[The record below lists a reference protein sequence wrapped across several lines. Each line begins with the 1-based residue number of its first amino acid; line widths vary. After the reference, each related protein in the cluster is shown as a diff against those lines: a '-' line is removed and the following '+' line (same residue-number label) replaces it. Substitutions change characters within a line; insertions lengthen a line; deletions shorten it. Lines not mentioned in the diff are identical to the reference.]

1 MTKIKIISNP
11 YQKKISYQSWQEA
24 SSQWKDINYENNSN
38 SKLLNEKLINSFFP
52 FKVKE
57 IVDEIIKEYQIGN
70 EPIELVFEGTED
82 EYKELQ
88 ELCKEEAYIGI
99 ITLTKSER
107 RLENARDILPDIN
120 ELFDDKLRPLIMK
133 SVNDYEKVRKE
144 IDKYAD
150 ASNDIV
156 PICVLGNYSTGKSTF
171 INALIGSEIL
181 PSGAEPITAKI
192 YKIKQSAF
200 EDRAHILF
208 RFDEEPIKLKFK
220 DSDVPFEFSIGTT
233 ENALTTKLTEELKQ
247 IENATITLLVNK
259 ALEIINNFDSTGD
272 SDKVSDL
279 IEIEVPF
286 VAGLWGESQNKFVI
300 FDTPGSNSASNNKHL
315 LVLKE
320 AMAGFSN
327 GLPIFISEFDA
338 LDSTDNEDLYRE
350 IENMKELDNRF
361 TMIVVNKADAAEL
374 DKGGFSKAKEQRIL
388 GETVPKNLY
397 SGGLFFV
404 SSVIGLGSK
413 SNGEFIDDHY
423 AELYDE
429 KKNKFEDSSSR
440 FYKRLYIYNIMPEQL
455 KSRMS
460 EMAGKHTNL
469 LFANS
474 GLYSVE
480 KEIQTFAGK
489 HSSYNKCQQA
499 QLFLGKVIDTTF
511 EDIENARAE
520 REKSRKNRDE
530 HLKRDEKEL
539 VDKLE
544 NTSID
549 AQRTYCEEY
558 TALMDTLDDKA
569 NVAFTAEQL
578 EAQESEIEKSKQSD
592 NAYEERKADV
602 SSSVSK
608 LFGGLKDNV
617 KKAFTEHSLEAIKT
631 IGRDFSADAEAL
643 VKNYEALSDTEKKI
657 DVATAENLLNDVTEE
672 FNRKFVEGQSMLD
685 ESSKQY
691 WSGKSEL
698 FKQQLIEIVTGAT
711 VLGEEKRVE
720 LENIILTYGDIVFEH
735 HADEIFLK
743 EDFRKAFRIGNW
755 AIYESDRLNID
766 KLTKRYND
774 EMTKKISEMC
784 RTIQDSHTDS
794 FIKWKE
800 NLVGTVT
807 TKIVEYSPLL
817 HSQAQIIKEETEK
830 ILELEAKQKQLA
842 NYTQTIRMMMDW
854 KEA

>member
-11 YQKKISYQSWQEA
+11 YEKKTSYQSWDNTDMM
-24 SSQWKDINYENNSN
+24 WKDINFENNSN
-38 SKLLNEKLINSFFP
+38 SKLLNHKLVNGFFP
-52 FKVKE
+52 FRVKE
-57 IVDEIIKEYQIGN
+57 IVDEIISEYHLGDEKLEI
-70 EPIELVFEGTED
+70 VFAGTED
-82 EYKELQ
+82 EFNELQ
-88 ELCKEEAYIGI
+88 ELCKEGSYADKVA
-99 ITLTKSER
+99 LQKSEVY
-107 RLENARDILPDIN
+107 LENARDILPDIN
-120 ELFDDKLRPLIMK
+120 EVFDEKLRPLIMQ
-133 SVNDYEKVRKE
+133 SVNDYEKVRKQ

-200 EDRAHILF
+200 EDRAYILF
-208 RFDEEPIKLKFK
+208 RYDEEPIKLKFDEK
-220 DSDVPFEFSIGTT
+220 RFKFGVGTSD
-233 ENALTTKLTEELKQ
+233 NALTQKLTTELSNL
-247 IENATITLLVNK
+247 ENATITLFVNK

-272 SDKVSDL
+272 DEKVSDL

-286 VAGLWGESQNKFVI
+286 ISGLWGESTRQFVI

-327 GLPIFISEFDA
+327 GLPIFISEFDS

-374 DKGGFSKAKEQRIL
+374 DKGGFSKEKEQRIL

-413 SNGEFIDDHY
+413 NNGEFIDDHY
-423 AELYDE
+423 AELYEE
-429 KKNKFEDSSSR
+429 KKTKFENASSR
-440 FYKRLYIYNIMPEQL
+440 FYKRLYLYNIMPEQL
-455 KSRMS
+455 KTRMS
-460 EMAGKHTNL
+460 DIAAMHNNL

-474 GLYSVE
+474 GLFSIE

-489 HSSYNKCQQA
+489 YSSYNKCQQA
-499 QLFLGKVIDTTF
+499 HLFLGKVIDTTYD
-511 EDIENARAE
+511 DIATAKAE
-520 REKSRKNRDE
+520 REKSRQNRDE

-539 VDKLE
+539 VDRLE
-544 NTSID
+544 NTSIES
-549 AQRTYCEEY
+549 QRLFFEEY
-558 TALMDTLDDKA
+558 AMLMDTLDDKA
-569 NVAFTAEQL
+569 NATFTAEEL
-578 EAQESEIEKSKQSD
+578 EAQESEIEKDKQSD

-602 SSSVSK
+602 NDSVSK
-608 LFGGLKDNV
+608 LFGGLTGNV
-617 KKAFTEHSLEAIKT
+617 KRAFTERNLDAIKA
-631 IGRDFSADAEAL
+631 IGRDLSADASA
-643 VKNYEALSDTEKKI
+643 VKKNMDVLSDTEKTI
-657 DVATAENLLNDVTEE
+657 DKATAEKLLNDVTDE
-672 FNRKFVEGQSMLD
+672 FNRKFVEAKTMLD
-685 ESSKQY
+685 DNSKQY
-691 WSGKSEL
+691 WGTKSTQ
-698 FKQQLIEIVTGAT
+698 FKNQLVEIVTGST
-711 VLGEEKRVE
+711 VLNEEKRQE
-720 LENIILTYGDIVFEH
+720 LETIILTYGDIVFEH

-743 EDFRKAFRIGNW
+743 EDFRKGIRIGNW
-755 AIYESDRLNID
+755 AIYESDKLNID

-774 EMTKKISEMC
+774 EMTQKVTEMC

-794 FIKWKE
+794 FAKWKE

-807 TKIVEYSPLL
+807 SKIVEYSPLL
-817 HSQAQIIKEETEK
+817 HSQAQIIREETEK

-842 NYTQTIRMMMDW
+842 NYTQTIREMMEW